1 LGVFNLKELQ
11 LFFKENLQ
19 ILFIGIGVKRWLL
32 IGAAGVF
39 IIAMGLAWIF
49 GRLLDLRPP
58 KILPVSTEATILIIL
73 GICMLL
79 ICSYGLYKSLGK
91 LMFASRNID
100 HLISNVKTRKLTS
113 RGPKIVAIGGG
124 TGLSVL
130 LRGLKNHTDNI
141 TAIVTVADDG
151 GSSGRLRKEMDV
163 LPPGDFRN
171 CIVALSDAEKT
182 VRDLFQYRF
191 SKGQGLEGH
200 SFGNLFIVAMMEVTG
215 SFDAALR
222 EAGKVLAVRGSLV
235 PATMENIRLLAKLAD
250 GTLIAGESQI
260 SKPSEP
266 IQNVYIEP
274 KNPKVHPE
282 AETAILDADA
292 VVLGPGS
299 LFTSVLPNLMV
310 PGIKEA
316 IQKSNAVKIYICNV
330 ATQVGETDGY
340 NVADHIIALQN
351 HTYDEIVDFALVNST
366 NIDLH
371 DRYTGEPV
379 VDDGTKLRHAKIKK
393 AEIADVKHP
402 VRHTSQGLAREV
414 LALYH
419 NK

>member
-1 LGVFNLKELQ
+1 
-11 LFFKENLQ
+11 
-19 ILFIGIGVKRWLL
+19 
-32 IGAAGVF
+32 
-39 IIAMGLAWIF
+39 
-49 GRLLDLRPP
+49 
-58 KILPVSTEATILIIL
+58 
-73 GICMLL
+73 
-79 ICSYGLYKSLGK
+79 
-91 LMFASRNID
+91 MFASRNMD

-130 LRGLKNHTDNI
+130 LRGLKNYTDNI

-182 VRDLFQYRF
+182 ITDLFQYRF
-191 SKGQGLEGH
+191 SKGEGLEGH

-222 EAGKVLAVRGSLV
+222 EAGKVLAVRGDLV
-235 PATMENIRLLAKLAD
+235 PATMDNITLLAKLDD
-250 GTLIAGESQI
+250 GTLISGESQI
-260 SKPSEP
+260 SKPSRP
-266 IQNVYIEP
+266 IENVYLEP
-274 KNPKVHPE
+274 ANPKVHPE
-282 AETAILDADA
+282 AEAAILNADV

-316 IQKSNAVKIYICNV
+316 IQKANALKIYICNV

-340 NVADHIIALQN
+340 NVADHIFALQKQ
-351 HTYDEIVDFALVNST
+351 TYDEIVDFALVNSI

-371 DRYTGEPV
+371 DRYAGEPV
-379 VDDGTKLRHAKIKK
+379 IDDGTKLLHAKIRK
-393 AEIADVKHP
+393 AAIADSKHP
-402 VRHTSQGLAREV
+402 VRHASEGLAREV
-414 LALYH
+414 MALYH
-419 NK
+419 NN

>member
-1 LGVFNLKELQ
+1 LRLLQ

-19 ILFIGIGVKRWLL
+19 ILFLGIGLKRWLL
-32 IGAAGVF
+32 TGAAGVF

-58 KILPVSTEATILIIL
+58 KILPVPIEATFLIIL
-73 GICMLL
+73 GVVMLL
-79 ICSYGLYKSLGK
+79 LCLYGLYKSLGK
-91 LMFASRNID
+91 LMFASRNMD

-130 LRGLKNHTDNI
+130 LRGLKNYTDNI

-182 VRDLFQYRF
+182 ITDLFQYRF
-191 SKGQGLEGH
+191 SKGEGLEGH

-222 EAGKVLAVRGSLV
+222 EAGKVLAVRGDLV
-235 PATMENIRLLAKLAD
+235 PATMDNITLLAKLDD
-250 GTLIAGESQI
+250 GTLISGESQI
-260 SKPSEP
+260 SKPSRP
-266 IQNVYIEP
+266 IENVYLEP
-274 KNPKVHPE
+274 ANPKVHPE
-282 AETAILDADA
+282 AEAAILNADV

-316 IQKSNAVKIYICNV
+316 IQKANALKIYICNV

-340 NVADHIIALQN
+340 NVADHIFALQKQ
-351 HTYDEIVDFALVNST
+351 TYDEIVDFALVNSI

-371 DRYTGEPV
+371 DRYAGEPV
-379 VDDGTKLRHAKIKK
+379 IDDGTKLLHAKIRK
-393 AEIADVKHP
+393 AAIADSKHP
-402 VRHTSQGLAREV
+402 VRHASEGLAREV
-414 LALYH
+414 MALYH
-419 NK
+419 NN

>member
-1 LGVFNLKELQ
+1 MGVFNLKELQ

-379 VDDGTKLRHAKIKK
+379 VDDGTKLRHAKIRK

>member
-1 LGVFNLKELQ
+1 MGVFNLKELQ

>member
-1 LGVFNLKELQ
+1 LKELQ

>member
-1 LGVFNLKELQ
+1 MKELQ

>member
-1 LGVFNLKELQ
+1 MGVFNLKELQ

-49 GRLLDLRPP
+49 GRLLELRPP

-191 SKGQGLEGH
+191 RKGQGLEGH

-235 PATMENIRLLAKLAD
+235 PATMENIRLLAKLTD
-250 GTLIAGESQI
+250 GTLIAGESQV

-282 AETAILDADA
+282 AEAAILDADA

-366 NIDLH
+366 NIDLQ

-379 VDDGTKLRHAKIKK
+379 VDDGTKLRHAKIRK

>member
-1 LGVFNLKELQ
+1 MGVFNLKELQ

-49 GRLLDLRPP
+49 GRLLELRPP
-58 KILPVSTEATILIIL
+58 KVLPVSTEATILIIL

-191 SKGQGLEGH
+191 KKGQGLEGH

-282 AETAILDADA
+282 AEAAILDADA

-366 NIDLH
+366 NIDLQ

-379 VDDGTKLRHAKIKK
+379 IDDGTKLRHAKIRK

>member
-1 LGVFNLKELQ
+1 M
-11 LFFKENLQ
+11 FFKENLQ
-19 ILFIGIGVKRWLL
+19 ILFLGIGVKRWLL

-49 GRLLDLRPP
+49 GRILDLRPP
-58 KILPVSTEATILIIL
+58 KILPVSTEATILILL
-73 GICMLL
+73 GIFMLL
-79 ICSYGLYKSLGK
+79 ICSYGLYKSIGK

-130 LRGLKNHTDNI
+130 LSGLKNHTDNI

-191 SKGQGLEGH
+191 SRGQGLEGH

-222 EAGKVLAVRGSLV
+222 EAGKVLAVRGNLV
-235 PATMENIRLLAKLAD
+235 PATMENIRLMAKLVD
-250 GTLIAGESQI
+250 GKLIAGESQI
-260 SKPSEP
+260 SKPSVP

-274 KNPKVHPE
+274 ENPKVHPE
-282 AETAILDADA
+282 AKAAILDADA

-316 IQKSNAVKIYICNV
+316 IQKSNAVKVYICNV

-366 NIDLH
+366 NINLQ

-379 VDDGTKLRHAKIKK
+379 TDDGTKLHHAKIRK
-393 AEIADVKHP
+393 APIADVKHP
-402 VRHTSQGLAREV
+402 VRHTSQGLAREL

>member
-1 LGVFNLKELQ
+1 MRLLQ
-11 LFFKENLQ
+11 LLFKENLQ
-19 ILFIGIGVKRWLL
+19 ILFFGIGIKRWLL
-32 IGAAGVF
+32 IGASGIF
-39 IIAMGLAWIF
+39 IIAMGLAWVF
-49 GRLLDLRPP
+49 GRLLDFRPP
-58 KILPVSTEATILIIL
+58 KVLPVSTEATILIVVGVCL
-73 GICMLL
+73 LL

-91 LMFASRNID
+91 LMFESRNID
-100 HLISNVKTRKLTS
+100 HLIANLKSRKVTS

-130 LRGLKNHTDNI
+130 LRGLKDYTDNI

-182 VRDLFQYRF
+182 VTDLFQYRF

-200 SFGNLFIVAMMEVTG
+200 SFGNLFIVAMMQVTG

-235 PATMENIRLLAKLAD
+235 PATMENIRLMAKLTD

-260 SKPSEP
+260 SKPSVP
-266 IQNVYIEP
+266 IENVYIEP
-274 KNPKVHPE
+274 SNPQVHPE
-282 AETAILDADA
+282 AQAAILDADA

-316 IQKSNAVKIYICNV
+316 IYKSNAIKIYICNV

-340 NVADHIIALQN
+340 SAADHIIALQN
-351 HTYDEIVDFALVNST
+351 HTYDEIIDFALVNST
-366 NIDLH
+366 NIDLQ
-371 DRYTGEPV
+371 DRYDGEPV
-379 VDDGTKLRHAKIKK
+379 VHDGVNLGHAKIRK
-393 AEIADVKHP
+393 AEIADLKHP
-402 VRHTSQGLAREV
+402 VRHTSEGLAREV
-414 LALYH
+414 LSLYH
-419 NK
+419 NN